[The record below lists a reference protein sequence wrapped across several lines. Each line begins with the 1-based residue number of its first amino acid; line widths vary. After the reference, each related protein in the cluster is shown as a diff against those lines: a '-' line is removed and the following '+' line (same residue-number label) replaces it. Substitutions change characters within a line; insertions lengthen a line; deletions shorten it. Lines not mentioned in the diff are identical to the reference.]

1 VPYTSID
8 VCSLIIDIVTM
19 IETYGLIDGLVTI
32 LIIRLMVMH
41 MIMSMVIKHIII
53 ELQFT

>member
-8 VCSLIIDIVTM
+8 VCSLIIDIATM
-19 IETYGLIDGLVTI
+19 IETYGLIDGLVTM